1 MHRAEVIDRLRT
13 HAEAIRA
20 FGVTELYLYGSA
32 ARDEVGAESDIDLF
46 VDVDYDRFGFV
57 AFMDLRE
64 FMRNV
69 FGRKVDLTT
78 RNALHPDLKADIVR
92 SAIRVF
98 DEETVDSVAAQP
110 LLTSRNHSS
119 SLSTATPASLAL
131 LSFEP
136 APGPATT

>member
-32 ARDEVGAESDIDLF
+32 ARNEAGAESDIDLF

-69 FGRKVDLTT
+69 FGRRVDLTT
-78 RNALHPDLKADIVR
+78 RNALHPDLKEDIVR
-92 SAIRVF
+92 SAIKVF
-98 DEETVDSVAAQP
+98 DEETVDSVAA
-110 LLTSRNHSS
+110 
-119 SLSTATPASLAL
+119 
-131 LSFEP
+131 E
-136 APGPATT
+136 

>member
-1 MHRAEVIDRLRT
+1 MHRADVIDRLRT
-13 HAEAIRA
+13 HTEAIRA

-32 ARDEVGAESDIDLF
+32 ARNEAGAESDIDLF

-92 SAIRVF
+92 SAVKVF
-98 DEETVDSVAAQP
+98 DEKTADPVAA
-110 LLTSRNHSS
+110 
-119 SLSTATPASLAL
+119 
-131 LSFEP
+131 E
-136 APGPATT
+136 

>member
-1 MHRAEVIDRLRT
+1 MFTACTAPMSSTLRT

-32 ARDEVGAESDIDLF
+32 ARDEAGAESDIDLF

-64 FMRNV
+64 FMGNV

-78 RNALHPDLKADIVR
+78 RNALHPDLKEDIVR
-92 SAIRVF
+92 SAIKVF
-98 DEETVDSVAAQP
+98 DEEKADSV
-110 LLTSRNHSS
+110 
-119 SLSTATPASLAL
+119 PA
-131 LSFEP
+131 E
-136 APGPATT
+136 